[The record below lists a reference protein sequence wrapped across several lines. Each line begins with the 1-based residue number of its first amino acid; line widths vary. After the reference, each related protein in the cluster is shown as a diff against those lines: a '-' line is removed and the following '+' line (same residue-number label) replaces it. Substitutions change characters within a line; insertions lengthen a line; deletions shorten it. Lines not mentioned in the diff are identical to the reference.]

1 MSDDSEFPT
10 APLPEEP
17 PMEIHK
23 PKPIHNWREFLKEV
37 GTIVLGV
44 CVALG
49 AEQTVEW
56 VHWRN
61 QVDQA
66 RDVLAAELTL
76 NIAHGGERVVREA
89 CNEARLDRL
98 ADILDAASR
107 SGTLPPVAD
116 IGSAPTRNW
125 TRGAW
130 NSVVSSQVAT
140 HFSRNQLTQLSIIYE
155 EIQSE
160 SELNKEENAA
170 WTDLNAMAGPGRRMD
185 PVLDQALHAA
195 LGRAR
200 AANRQMALNGGQM
213 ARRAQRLDLPYS
225 DEDRKYIADFLHS
238 RRDCPLPGTIIPPH
252 YGEAPAAALQKVFRD
267 WQKYPPYTDRPP
279 QSAK

>member
-1 MSDDSEFPT
+1 
-10 APLPEEP
+10 
-17 PMEIHK
+17 MEIHK

-49 AEQTVEW
+49 AEQAVEW

-66 RDVLAAELTL
+66 LEVLAAELTL

-89 CNEARLDRL
+89 CIEARLDRL

-107 SGTLPPVAD
+107 SGVLPPAAEF
-116 IGSAPTRNW
+116 GSAPRRNW

-130 NSVVSSQVAT
+130 DSVMSSQVAA
-140 HFSRNQLTQLSIIYE
+140 HLSRNQLTQLSMIYE

-160 SELNKEENAA
+160 SELNTKEAAA
-170 WTDLNAMAGPGRRMD
+170 WTDLYAMVGPGRRMD

-200 AANRQMALNGGQM
+200 SANREMALNGGQM

-225 DEDRKYIADFLHS
+225 DEDRQYIAAIIHHA
-238 RRDCPLPGTIIPPH
+238 RDCTLPGTVIPPH
-252 YGEAPAAALQKVFRD
+252 YGEAPAAVLQKVFRD

-279 QSAK
+279 ESAK